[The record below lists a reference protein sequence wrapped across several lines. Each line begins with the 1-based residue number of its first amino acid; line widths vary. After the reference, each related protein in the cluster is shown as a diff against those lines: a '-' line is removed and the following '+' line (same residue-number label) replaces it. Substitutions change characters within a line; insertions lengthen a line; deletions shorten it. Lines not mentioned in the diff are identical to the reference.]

1 MIYAGLSRPTVVARH
16 CIPVRDLLA
25 HPGCVR
31 GSRALI
37 RELTRRPGL
46 GVELVERWRWGCVG
60 VLVLACAGVALT
72 AVLVAGAVMRDWG
85 AVLDVSSE
93 CSHSHLV

>member
-1 MIYAGLSRPTVVARH
+1 MMYTSRSRPTALVRH
-16 CIPVRDLLA
+16 SIPVRALLA

-60 VLVLACAGVALT
+60 VLVLACAGVALM

-85 AVLDVSSE
+85 AVLDVASE
-93 CSHSHLV
+93 C